1 MPLEKGS
8 SQEVISRNIEE
19 LIKSGHSKE
28 QAAAIAYK
36 EARGEDESSS
46 SRVVDTNGWYEVK
59 DNPLSLVGVFP
70 YLGRSINAPDPDRVY
85 MVLRP
90 EEELASLE
98 CIESFKLL
106 PWVDDHEM
114 LGPEFTP
121 AEQKGIGGVIGEN
134 VYYQNGTLYGNIK
147 VFSDKMAAL
156 IESGKKELSCGYRCK
171 WDFTPG
177 IWNGQR
183 YDVVQRNIRG
193 NHLALVQNGRMGK
206 EVAVLDHRLSF
217 SFDAKELQMADE
229 NKPEGSGGE
238 PTLSELTAM
247 IKTIAPQVQELM
259 SFMSKLKP
267 LEEAEHGQELDENDL
282 NKPAEQEAFAEGTE
296 YGEKEEAKAMD
307 SAAELKA
314 LRRKVHELEK
324 GAVKSVMAAVARRDA
339 LAGKLSKVVGS
350 FDHAEMTEVEVAKY
364 GVQKLGIACDSG
376 AEIAAL
382 QGYLTATAAVAGKPA
397 FAADAADKPRANS
410 IDSYMKG
417 E

>member
-8 SQEVISRNIEE
+8 SQEVISRNIAE

-36 EARGEDESSS
+36 EAQDESGSV
-46 SRVVDTNGWYEVK
+46 RVVDTNGWYEVK

-70 YLGRSINAPDPDRVY
+70 YLGRSIGAPDPDKVY

-90 EEELASLE
+90 EEELSQQE
-98 CIESFKLL
+98 CIDSFKLL
-106 PWVDDHEM
+106 PWIDDHVM
-114 LGPEFTP
+114 LGGEFTP

-156 IESGKKELSCGYRCK
+156 IESGKKELSCGYRCE
-171 WDFTPG
+171 WDLTPG
-177 IWNGQR
+177 TWNGQS
-183 YDVVQRNIRG
+183 YDAVQRKIRG

-229 NKPEGSGGE
+229 NKPEGGGAE

-259 SFMSKLKP
+259 SFMGKLKP
-267 LEEAEHGQELDENDL
+267 LEEAEHCQKLDEQ
-282 NKPAEQEAFAEGTE
+282 PAEVPAEV
-296 YGEKEEAKAMD
+296 EEDNMPPAQSMD

-314 LRRKVHELEK
+314 LRRKVQELEK
-324 GAVKSVMAAVARRDA
+324 GAVKSVMSAVARRDA
-339 LAGKLSKVVGS
+339 LAGKLSKVVGT
-350 FDHAEMTEVEVAKY
+350 FDHAEMTEAEVAQY

-382 QGYLTATAAVAGKPA
+382 QGYLMAAAKPA
-397 FAADAADKPRANS
+397 FAADAADKPRASS
-410 IDSYMKG
+410 IDSYLKG

>member
-8 SQEVISRNIEE
+8 SQEVISRNIAE

-36 EARGEDESSS
+36 EAQDESGSA
-46 SRVVDTNGWYEVK
+46 RVVDTNGWYEVK

-70 YLGRSINAPDPDRVY
+70 YLGRSIGAPDPDKVY

-90 EEELASLE
+90 EEELADQE
-98 CIESFKLL
+98 CIDSFKLL
-106 PWVDDHEM
+106 PWIDEHVM
-114 LGPEFTP
+114 LGGEFTP
-121 AEQKGIGGVIGEN
+121 AEEKGVDGVIGEN
-134 VYYQNGTLYGNIK
+134 VYYKNGKLYGNIK

-156 IESGKKELSCGYRCK
+156 IEADKKELSCGYRCE

-183 YDVVQRNIRG
+183 YDAIQRKIRG
-193 NHLALVQNGRMGK
+193 NHLALVEKGRMGK

-238 PTLSELTAM
+238 PSLSEVMAM

-259 SFMSKLKP
+259 SFMGKLKP
-267 LEEAEHGQELDENDL
+267 LEEAEHGEELDENDL
-282 NKPAEQEAFAEGTE
+282 EKPAKKEAFAEGTE
-296 YGEKEEAKAMD
+296 YGEKKEAEAMD

-314 LRRKVHELEK
+314 LRRKVQELEK
-324 GAVKSVMAAVARRDA
+324 GAVKSVMSAVARRDA
-339 LAGKLSKVVGS
+339 LAGKLSKVVGT
-350 FDHAEMTEVEVAKY
+350 FDHAVMTEAEVAAY

-382 QGYLTATAAVAGKPA
+382 QGYLLAASAAKPS
-397 FAADAADKPRANS
+397 FAADAADKQVKRASS
-410 IDSYMKG
+410 IDSYLKG